1 MKKVMLYVFLIILSV
16 ACTST
21 KEEQKGADMG
31 DVISIPITDVETVN
45 GMWSDFADEVI
56 MIPLEISDD
65 CLLGEI
71 DKVVM
76 SDSCIFVMENENQ
89 KGIYV
94 FDHTGKF
101 LYRIGSHGEGPEEFV
116 ELSDFSLNEEEG
128 VIYLY
133 DNARKKILVFSYE
146 GDYIK
151 DIQMNYYAFNLEYQ
165 NGLFYLY
172 HESPVYGDPL
182 CSLVIK
188 NDKGETVNAYYPV
201 IDKPRYC
208 HNCIFQKLDN
218 EILFAEDMCDSI
230 FTIKGDKLIPK
241 YYIDYKDK
249 SMSKV
254 DRESIRYGKREHYS
268 VVQDTKKMAGIRD
281 IFEINDKVFIN
292 NVYIFTPKFTVYD
305 KKTQEV
311 KTFSGLVNDLSF
323 ITLRDPIAQYKD
335 YLITIAPQDILQT
348 SVEYGFDYYKKE
360 KLLTEKRAEELK
372 NMIEERF
379 PDRNNIEDTNP
390 LIFLIKIKK

>member
-1 MKKVMLYVFLIILSV
+1 MKKVILYVFLIILSV

-21 KEEQKGADMG
+21 KEEQKGTEIG
-31 DVISIPITDVETVN
+31 DVISIPITDMETDN
-45 GMWSDFADEVI
+45 GMLSDYADEVI
-56 MIPLEISDD
+56 MIPLEFSDD

-133 DNARKKILVFSYE
+133 DNARKKILVFSYK

-311 KTFSGLVNDLSF
+311 KTFTTLINDLSF
-323 ITLRDPIAQYKD
+323 ISLNKPIAQYKD

-348 SVEYGFDYYKKE
+348 SVDYGFEYLKKE

-390 LIFLIKIKK
+390 LIFLLKVKK

>member
-1 MKKVMLYVFLIILSV
+1 MEKKILYILLVLISIT
-16 ACTST
+16 CTST
-21 KEEQKGADMG
+21 KEEQKGTKTG
-31 DVISIPITDVETVN
+31 DVISIPITDMETDN
-45 GMWSDFADEVI
+45 GMLSDYADEVI
-56 MIPLEISDD
+56 MIPLEFSDD

-101 LYRIGSHGEGPEEFV
+101 LYRVGSHGEGPEEFV

-133 DNARKKILVFSYE
+133 DNARKKILVFSYK

-151 DIQMNYYAFNLEYQ
+151 DIQMNYYAGNFEYRE
-165 NGLFYLY
+165 GLFYLY
-172 HESPVYGDPL
+172 RENPVYGDPL

-201 IDKPRYC
+201 IDKPKYS
-208 HNCIFQKLDN
+208 HNCIFRKLDN

-241 YYIDYKDK
+241 YFIDYKDK

-268 VVQDTKKMAGIRD
+268 VVQDSKTMAGIRD

-292 NVYIFTPKFTVYD
+292 NVYIFTLKFTVYD

-311 KTFSGLVNDLSF
+311 KTFTTLINDLSF
-323 ITLRDPIAQYKD
+323 ISLNKPIAQYKD

-348 SVEYGFDYYKKE
+348 SVDYGFEYLKKE

-390 LIFLIKIKK
+390 LIFLLKVKK